1 MTKSSQELYIITN
14 FPTFLTEEMVSVRE
28 KICQLSLNDL
38 HDFFNI
44 SNVQG
49 LPTISEL
56 FENKLNI
63 FFKLFAFL
71 YADDTVLVAESPEE
85 LQKTIDRFHFYCKRW
100 NLKMNIDKSKIL
112 IFCKG
117 RQTGELQF

>member
-49 LPTISEL
+49 LPTISEM

-63 FFKLFAFL
+63 FFKLFAIL
-71 YADDTVLVAESPEE
+71 YAMTL
-85 LQKTIDRFHFYCKRW
+85 CW
-100 NLKMNIDKSKIL
+100 
-112 IFCKG
+112 
-117 RQTGELQF
+117 

>member
-1 MTKSSQELYIITN
+1 MTLLIICTAKSSQRIVYNHEVSN
-14 FPTFLTEEMVSVRE
+14 FFNCGNGVRQGENMSAFLFF
-28 KICQLSLNDL
+28 IYLNDL

-49 LPTISEL
+49 LPTISEM

-63 FFKLFAFL
+63 FFKLFAIL

-85 LQKTIDRFHFYCKRW
+85 LQKTIDSFHFYCKRW
-100 NLKMNIDKSKIL
+100 NLKMNIDKSKI
-112 IFCKG
+112 
-117 RQTGELQF
+117 